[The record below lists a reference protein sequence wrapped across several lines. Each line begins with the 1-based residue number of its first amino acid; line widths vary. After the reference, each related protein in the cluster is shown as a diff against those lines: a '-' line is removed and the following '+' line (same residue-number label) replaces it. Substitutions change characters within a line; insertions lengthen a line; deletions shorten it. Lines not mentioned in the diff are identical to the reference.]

1 MTQYVIRRLLMA
13 VPSMLLVSLI
23 IFSLVRLVDGDVV
36 MARLSEGGYVT
47 DKQLAAMRAELGID
61 RPFVTQ
67 YLDYMA
73 HLLRG
78 DFGKSLWNSQPV
90 WNQIVDHMEVSLQLA
105 AMSIV
110 LAVVIAIPL
119 GILSAIRAN
128 TPIDYAARLFAV
140 LGLSL
145 PDFWIATMLIL
156 GLTLWVG
163 WLPEFGYWPIW
174 EDPAKNLEALIFP
187 ALIVGYRFSATTAR
201 MTRSS
206 VLEVLREDYIR
217 TAWSKGLRER
227 SVVLRHA
234 LRNALIPV
242 ITIMGGQIGFLLGG
256 LVVIETIFSLPGMG
270 RLMFNAINTRDYPII
285 QGITLVMASIF
296 ILVNLLVDLTYA
308 IIDPRIRY
316 S

>member
-1 MTQYVIRRLLMA
+1 MTQYIVRRLLMA

-36 MARLSEGGYVT
+36 MARLAEGGYVT
-47 DKQLAAMRAELGID
+47 DDQLAAMRAELGID

-67 YLDYMA
+67 YLDYMV
-73 HLLRG
+73 HLMRG
-78 DFGKSLWNSQPV
+78 DFGKSLWDSQPV

-105 AMSIV
+105 VMSIL
-110 LAVVIAIPL
+110 LAIVIAIPL
-119 GILSAIRAN
+119 GIISAIRAN
-128 TPIDYAARLFAV
+128 TPLDYGARLFAI

-206 VLEVLREDYIR
+206 VLEVLHEDYIR
-217 TAWSKGLRER
+217 TAWSKGMRER
-227 SVVLRHA
+227 AVVLNHA

-270 RLMFNAINTRDYPII
+270 RLMFNAINQRDYPVI

-308 IIDPRIRY
+308 VIDPRIRY